1 MQFFSPAQCV
11 GYLAFVLGVAAFL
24 QKSDR
29 RLKMLNSIQ
38 GLAYAAH
45 FLLLGNIP
53 ASSSSLISGVRSF
66 LAVKYRSPWLAG
78 LIVAVNLA
86 VGVAVVRNG
95 VGWIPVIA
103 SCAATLAVFTM
114 QGIPMRLILL
124 ACTFMWLTNN
134 ILSHSI
140 GGTMLESVIAV
151 VNVTTMIRMLRA
163 LPAKPLAPADGVT
176 AES

>member
-29 RLKMLNSIQ
+29 RLKLLNSIQ

-45 FLLLGNIP
+45 FFLLGNIP

-86 VGVAVVRNG
+86 VGVAVVRSG

-103 SCAATLAVFTM
+103 SCAATLAVITM
-114 QGIPMRLILL
+114 QGIPMRLVLL

-163 LPAKPLAPADGVT
+163 LPTKPLAPAGGVA

>member
-1 MQFFSPAQCV
+1 MQFFSPAQSV

-53 ASSSSLISGVRSF
+53 ASSSSLISSVRSA
-66 LAVKYRSPWLAG
+66 LAVKYRSAWLAVV
-78 LIVAVNLA
+78 IMMINVAV
-86 VGVAVVRNG
+86 GFAVVRSG

-114 QGIPMRLILL
+114 QGIPMRVVLL

-134 ILSHSI
+134 ILSGSI

-151 VNVTTMIRMLRA
+151 INVTTMIRMLRA
-163 LPAKPLAPADGVT
+163 LPGKPLVPVDGVT